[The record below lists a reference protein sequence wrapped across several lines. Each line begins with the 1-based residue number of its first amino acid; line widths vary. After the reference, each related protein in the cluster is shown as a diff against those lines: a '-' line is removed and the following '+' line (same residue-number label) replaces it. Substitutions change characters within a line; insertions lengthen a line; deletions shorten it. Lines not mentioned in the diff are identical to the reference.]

1 MYRGRKPLGVFDII
15 GCLKAQLENE
25 TKIAQKDIL
34 QAASS
39 RPMYGTLFCIRHML
53 HLIPDFR

>member
-1 MYRGRKPLGVFDII
+1 MYRGGQPLDVFHII
-15 GCLKAQLENE
+15 GRLKVQLEKE
-25 TKIAQKDIL
+25 TEIAQKDIL